1 MLKRMTHAAWAQR
14 PLGILAVS
22 LGFLVSPAGAQDA
35 ASRRPR
41 VTLSASFG
49 YMAGGPAKG
58 IEAML
63 EAGGFGSFME
73 GGCQIE
79 GCFVDRDYPVTASD
93 PGPGSNLR
101 VSYSQW
107 RRFEVA
113 VSTGSATPSETDGFS
128 EVLVPDF
135 GRYSTMGSHLRIFAS
150 TANLRAGFASI
161 GIGPA
166 YYRLRTW
173 AGSEDE
179 QIDEATVSK
188 VGALLEAAGQ
198 FPMFK
203 KVILDLRL
211 HYRYVGSTEV
221 GPLQLASRTLPAT
234 RVDFSHAFF
243 GIGLGLAF

>member
-1 MLKRMTHAAWAQR
+1 MASSVSRALPVLAFAFGLIVLPARAQEDGR
-14 PLGILAVS
+14 T
-22 LGFLVSPAGAQDA
+22 
-35 ASRRPR
+35 RPR
-41 VTLSASFG
+41 VTISTSFG
-49 YMAGGPAKG
+49 YMVGGPAKG

-63 EAGGFGSFME
+63 EAGGFGDFLE

-79 GCFVDRDYPVTASD
+79 GCYVDRDYPLTASD

-107 RRFEVA
+107 RHLEVA
-113 VSTGSATPSETDGFS
+113 VSTGAATPTDTEGFS
-128 EVLVPDF
+128 EVLVPDL
-135 GRYSTMGSHLRIFAS
+135 GRFSVMGSRVRMFAS

-173 AGSEDE
+173 AGTEDE
-179 QIDEATVSK
+179 QIDETTVTR
-188 VGALLEAAGQ
+188 VGGLLEGAAQ

-211 HYRYVGSTEV
+211 HYRYVGPVDV
-221 GPLQLASRTLPAT
+221 GPLQLESRTLPTT
-234 RVDFSHAFF
+234 RIDFSHAFV

>member
-1 MLKRMTHAAWAQR
+1 MVKCTIHADAAR
-14 PLGILAVS
+14 GSLPALALALSLLG
-22 LGFLVSPAGAQDA
+22 SPVWAQDA
-35 ASRRPR
+35 SSSRPR
-41 VTLSASFG
+41 VTVSASFG
-49 YMAGGPAKG
+49 YIAGGPAKG

-63 EAGGFGSFME
+63 EAGGFGDFME

-113 VSTGSATPSETDGFS
+113 VSTGSATPSETEGFS
-128 EVLVPDF
+128 TVLVPDF
-135 GRYSTMGSHLRIFAS
+135 GRYSKMESHVRMFAS
-150 TANLRAGFASI
+150 TASLRAGYASV

-166 YYRLRTW
+166 YYRVRTW

-179 QIDEATVSK
+179 RFDELTQTK
-188 VGALLEAAGQ
+188 VGALMEAAAQ

-211 HYRYVGSTEV
+211 HYRYVGPTDV
-221 GPLQLASRTLPAT
+221 GPHQLESRTLPIT
-234 RVDFSHAFF
+234 EIDFSHAFI
-243 GIGLGLAF
+243 GVGLGLAF